1 MKIQWL
7 NGLHLSFILGFTFLI
22 YIIYDVSRYVKAS
35 VVNYEVKIMTSERDI
50 SLVTVSGGS
59 V

>member
-50 SLVTVSGGS
+50 SLVTV
-59 V
+59 